1 MLSEDKLQIDPTEF
15 AMTIIRNTQKEPK
28 TTNTQFIKQQLTLYL
43 ETYYL
48 IKDFNHLEISQMDQ
62 VKQKQIFELFDKILS
77 GRFQP

>member
-15 AMTIIRNTQKEPK
+15 AMTIIRNTHKEPK

-62 VKQKQIFELFDKILS
+62 MKQKQISELFDKILS

>member
-15 AMTIIRNTQKEPK
+15 AMTIIRNKQKEPK

-62 VKQKQIFELFDKILS
+62 MKQKQISELFDKILS

>member
-15 AMTIIRNTQKEPK
+15 SMTIIRNTQKEPK

-62 VKQKQIFELFDKILS
+62 MKQKQISELFDKILS